1 MAVAA
6 AIARDGGGLAL
17 FFVSSQNLKYFKLDF
32 NRYFTSFANLF
43 HRISLKFS
51 TQCGEFGELGAQSLR
66 MSDHTLVVH
75 EHKRS
80 LHDIGQSCVLGT
92 GDIVRRAEIYLDRK
106 NSKPFQ
112 K

>member
-1 MAVAA
+1 M
-6 AIARDGGGLAL
+6 AL

-75 EHKRS
+75 EERTTSERLRVLRTKI
-80 LHDIGQSCVLGT
+80 DLGT